1 MTMEIEF
8 GREGRARTRIIRIS
22 TTEPLS
28 SETRGARP
36 SAPSAFTAKS
46 HPANDLAAP
55 DLRTVASDADGRR
68 IEPAETVRGNRLN
81 SQGGNSE
88 CGKLRRA
95 VKPLLSK
102 RLSNPGRLLFHKEHR

>member
-55 DLRTVASDADGRR
+55 DLRTVASDAGGNSGG
-68 IEPAETVRGNRLN
+68 PLPTVRGSPLKTNSATVADGADADAPLQSGSERTGTPNWSVRL
-81 SQGGNSE
+81 
-88 CGKLRRA
+88 
-95 VKPLLSK
+95 
-102 RLSNPGRLLFHKEHR
+102 